1 MFTFNTI
8 RCCSVCNMINK
19 CTNKCTAQK
28 GLMIYKS
35 KNSMQIDKRRMLHV
49 DSTVKC

>member
-1 MFTFNTI
+1 
-8 RCCSVCNMINK
+8 
-19 CTNKCTAQK
+19 
-28 GLMIYKS
+28 MIYKS